1 MAKQK
6 YKLVNPERFVLI
18 LLVLVII
25 ILLCIQCGKKKNTS
39 TDSEE
44 SSPIIQTIDGENS
57 EETGTKR
64 SASTIA
70 LDGVSGHV

>member
-44 SSPIIQTIDGENS
+44 SSSPIIQTIDGENS
-57 EETGTKR
+57 EETGT
-64 SASTIA
+64 
-70 LDGVSGHV
+70 